1 MLADERYWTLR
12 FDGTGFKLTECAQTA
27 QAAVRHRVLEENLE
41 TILFHWGHELLPAPR
56 LQILGWSGALEREP
70 DLLAVDELGRIHIFE
85 LKKDRADEDALFQ
98 LVSYLT
104 GRPRDDEQWVRRTIA
119 HTLWYGEQVH
129 ACRLAALVARQTV
142 EKLRTEKSRKVAGRP
157 VLYIDRLEAKLE
169 RLTQLTGD
177 RTRMALTPATFLDN
191 ARLLLEQETGGSWQ
205 GPLKAPA
212 AVLDEVAH
220 VKLPRHWQIG
230 RTKPG
235 VVIWMIAPDV
245 SAAASAA
252 QPLIDRGLEIRC
264 LSVDVRE
271 VTPGIEWN
279 VAVAAPDD
287 QSRNWSMADACAKML
302 ARITDRHLA
311 ECPEAASRL
320 YLGLQPA
327 SVSWVTGQ
335 GWAELGWR
343 AAGGASVIFSVRQE
357 RVELSLFNH
366 NWTDG
371 LALAM
376 RQPILRACKRIRQEH
391 PSSWPWS
398 HEEPNADCNLEFIE
412 AAVQL
417 VNAFWRDLEGIGA
430 FDVDRWAYWMPPE
443 CSR

>member
-1 MLADERYWTLR
+1 MLGDERHWILR
-12 FDGTGFKLTECAQTA
+12 FDQTGFKLNESPETA
-27 QAAVRHRVLEENLE
+27 RTAVRHRILEEGLE
-41 TILFHWGHELLPAPR
+41 TLLFHWGHELLPAPR
-56 LQILGWSGALEREP
+56 LQMLGWSGALEREP

-85 LKKDRADEDALFQ
+85 LKKDKADAAALFQ

-104 GRPRDDEQWVRRTIA
+104 GRPRDDEQWVRKTIA
-119 HTLWYGEQVH
+119 HTLWYGEQAH
-129 ACRLAALVARQTV
+129 ACRLAALTARERA

-169 RLTQLTGD
+169 RLTQLASKRTG
-177 RTRMALTPATFLDN
+177 LGPVPETFLDS
-191 ARLLLEQETGGSWQ
+191 ARLLLEQETGGRWQ
-205 GPLKAPA
+205 GPLQAPA
-212 AVLDEVAH
+212 AVLDQVAQ

-252 QPLIDRGLEIRC
+252 QSLIDRGLEIHC

-271 VTPGIEWN
+271 VTPGVEWS
-279 VAVAAPDD
+279 VALATPDD
-287 QSRNWSMADACAKML
+287 QAQNWSMADTFANTL
-302 ARITDRHLA
+302 AAIMDRHLA

-327 SVSWVTGQ
+327 SVSWETGQ

-343 AAGGASVIFSVRQE
+343 AAGGASLVFSVRQE
-357 RVELSLFNH
+357 HVELSLFNH

-376 RQPILRACKRIRQEH
+376 REPIFRVCKRIRKEH

-398 HEEPNADCNLEFIE
+398 HEEPNAGCNLEFIE

-417 VNAFWRDLEGIGA
+417 VNAFWHALEGIGA
-430 FDVDRWAYWMPPE
+430 FDVDRWAYWMPPD
-443 CSR
+443 SSK